1 MNLVI
6 LTTLKHEHC
15 MHSNS
20 NDILRSI
27 NTHSR
32 SEKDKIYARMKTITS
47 TKMTGEL
54 IIATNV
60 FIIIKLSGKE
70 SNAFEDK
77 LLV

>member
-1 MNLVI
+1 
-6 LTTLKHEHC
+6 
-15 MHSNS
+15 
-20 NDILRSI
+20 
-27 NTHSR
+27 
-32 SEKDKIYARMKTITS
+32 MKTITS